1 VRGKEEENGERR
13 ENAIYPNCRVQMK
26 DSINRFL
33 LLLKGTCKFFY
44 FCRNLENNVI
54 VYYIK
59 QLSLYRSMRQQTT
72 K

>member
-1 VRGKEEENGERR
+1 LNIYRNLRAYDLVRGKEEEKNGERR

-33 LLLKGTCKFFY
+33 LLLKGFVNFY
-44 FCRNLENNVI
+44 LQ
-54 VYYIK
+54 K
-59 QLSLYRSMRQQTT
+59 LG